1 MGRAMEYGRL
11 QPLCEGEGRAITVRD
26 NAHRRAMH
34 LANIEFLNRLRA
46 EHERA
51 GRGTRFS

>member
-34 LANIEFLNRLRA
+34 LANLEFLNRLRA

-51 GRGTRFS
+51 GRYVA